1 MLFAQIIYSKLQR
14 YTYVGWK
21 DTIVSGWG
29 ASGDAQNLVVVDTL
43 QWVNV
48 PPVSDATCN
57 EFLSYDGDKT
67 SNMICAGKA
76 KEDVVVGVLVLPI

>member
-1 MLFAQIIYSKLQR
+1 MQR
-14 YTYVGWK
+14 YTYVGWE

-29 ASGDAQNLVVVDTL
+29 TLTSGGPQSNIL
-43 QWVNV
+43 QWANV